1 MLESEH
7 YYLDRENSMEV
18 NIFSN
23 SNSDKKYLIDFL
35 LKSKE
40 INFIFHK
47 IKKMHDFKDSKVL
60 FVVAKNTDTKDFISF
75 HNDTLKY
82 FINIFY
88 LLPAKLFEKT
98 NPILEHKVFYPLS
111 YKIFNNILL
120 SFFDQKFLLYNKII
134 LSNDNLLVN
143 LTNQKKFYLTE
154 IESKMMKL
162 LINNKFVSRELINE
176 KVLGLKKN
184 IDSKSFDAHLYRLRI
199 KLSHVSDEIIIKSN
213 NIHKIELIKLID

>member
-47 IKKMHDFKDSKVL
+47 IKKIHDFKDSKVL

-82 FINIFY
+82 FINI
-88 LLPAKLFEKT
+88 
-98 NPILEHKVFYPLS
+98 
-111 YKIFNNILL
+111 
-120 SFFDQKFLLYNKII
+120 
-134 LSNDNLLVN
+134 
-143 LTNQKKFYLTE
+143 
-154 IESKMMKL
+154 
-162 LINNKFVSRELINE
+162 
-176 KVLGLKKN
+176 
-184 IDSKSFDAHLYRLRI
+184 
-199 KLSHVSDEIIIKSN
+199 
-213 NIHKIELIKLID
+213 